1 MVVAATM
8 VTMTVQVCV
17 GMYWPLMWTMK
28 AKVLPLIA
36 AALRL
41 RLAHVDA
48 DVVGYSR
55 GRARHRAQPVQVKHR
70 QLRRNHLQPSCSLR
84 TLSSSLSAQSAPQ
97 SLRRHHHVAQ
107 VYLQILFISCLSQPP
122 PPPPPEAHTSTKPTS
137 SALRVQLWHSRP
149 FCRFAAQ
156 LWPVLLMLNML

>member
-1 MVVAATM
+1 VVVAATM

-48 DVVGYSR
+48 DVLGYSR
-55 GRARHRAQPVQVKHR
+55 GRARYRAQPVQVKHR
-70 QLRRNHLQPSCSLR
+70 QLRRNHQQPSCSLR

-107 VYLQILFISCLSQPP
+107 VCLQILFISCLSQPP
-122 PPPPPEAHTSTKPTS
+122 PPHHQRHIPRPNPRPLRCVCS
-137 SALRVQLWHSRP
+137 SGTRGRSAG
-149 FCRFAAQ
+149 
-156 LWPVLLMLNML
+156 LLLNSGPCC